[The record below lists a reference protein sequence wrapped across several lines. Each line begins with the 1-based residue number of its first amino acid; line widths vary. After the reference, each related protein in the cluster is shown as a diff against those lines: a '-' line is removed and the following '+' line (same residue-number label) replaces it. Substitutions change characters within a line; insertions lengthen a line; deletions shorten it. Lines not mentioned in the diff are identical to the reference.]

1 MIAPFLIIVGI
12 FVALGVISSVAKSS
26 KKAKEEDRKQQGS
39 ERMTKMLEEKEDFKK
54 FLDYESSSSQKPAP
68 SRVKQSAY
76 QSHQQQRRTEEVR
89 SVAKQFDGRVQA
101 KATQKHTF
109 NTIQPRVDVKKE
121 VSGSHHQSHCDTQ
134 HEGDKYRV
142 EYVPTM
148 NSIGGTSTEGCREHY
163 NTRYVKIDEKI
174 QENLQL
180 TPLQKIIVYG
190 EVINKP
196 KFRR

>member
-1 MIAPFLIIVGI
+1 MIAPFFIIIGI
-12 FVALGVISSVAKSS
+12 FVAVGVISSVAKSS
-26 KKAKEEDRKQQGS
+26 KKAKEEDKKKQGL
-39 ERMTKMLEEKEDFKK
+39 ERVSKMLEEKEDFKK
-54 FLDYESSSSQKPAP
+54 FLDYESSSSQKPAS
-68 SRVKQSAY
+68 SRAQQPAP
-76 QSHQQQRRTEEVR
+76 QQQRRREEAR
-89 SVAKQFDGRVQA
+89 PIADGRVQA

-109 NTIQPRVDVKKE
+109 NTIQPRVDAKKE

-134 HEGDKYRV
+134 HGGDKYRV

-148 NSIGGTSTEGCREHY
+148 NSIGGTSTEGCQEHY

>member
-1 MIAPFLIIVGI
+1 MIAPILIIVGI
-12 FVALGVISSVAKSS
+12 FVDLGVISIIAKSS
-26 KKAKEEDRKQQGS
+26 KKAKEEDKKQQGS

-68 SRVKQSAY
+68 SRVQQSAP
-76 QSHQQQRRTEEVR
+76 QQQRRREEVR
-89 SVAKQFDGRVQA
+89 PIATQVDGRVQA

>member
-26 KKAKEEDRKQQGS
+26 KKAKEEDKKQQGS

-68 SRVKQSAY
+68 SRVQQPAP
-76 QSHQQQRRTEEVR
+76 QQQRRREEVR
-89 SVAKQFDGRVQA
+89 PIAKQVDGRVQA
-101 KATQKHTF
+101 KPAQKHTF
-109 NTIQPRVDVKKE
+109 NTIQPRVDAKKE

-134 HEGDKYRV
+134 HGGDKYRV

-148 NSIGGTSTEGCREHY
+148 NSIGGTSTEGCQEHY